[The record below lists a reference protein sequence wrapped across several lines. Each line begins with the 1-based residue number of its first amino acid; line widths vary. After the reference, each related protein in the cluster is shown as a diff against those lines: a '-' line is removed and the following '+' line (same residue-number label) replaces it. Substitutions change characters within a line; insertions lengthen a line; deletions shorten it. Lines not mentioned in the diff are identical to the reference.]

1 MSLAKKHK
9 FHAKPQKTEDGFF
22 ASKAELQRWQAL
34 QLRAAAKD
42 IRELVRQP
50 EFPLWTMNLAG
61 QRVPVKIGNREA
73 KYVADFAY
81 HEDGAYIVE
90 DVKGVD
96 TAIGKLKRAIVLASL
111 GINVRV
117 ITKGGQQWKPTR
129 KPSSRRQSP

>member
-1 MSLAKKHK
+1 VKLPKKHK
-9 FHAKPQKTEDGFF
+9 FHAQPQKTDDGFF
-22 ASKAELQRWQAL
+22 ASKAELRRWQAL

-42 IRELVRQP
+42 IHELTRQP

-81 HEDGAYIVE
+81 HEDGAYVVE

-96 TAIGKLKRAIVLASL
+96 TAMGKLKRAIVKASL
-111 GINVRV
+111 GIDVRL
-117 ITKGGQQWKPTR
+117 ITKGGQQWNQTR
-129 KPSSRRQSP
+129 RPSSRRQSP